1 MNFLYDVFG
10 VPFGYLMRI
19 INSLFPNYAVSIII
33 FTLVTKLVF
42 IPFNYSMQKNAAR
55 TRLLNPKLEKLKKS
69 YANNPTKLQEEQQKL
84 YQEEGLNPMSSCLPS
99 LIQMILLFGVLD
111 VVYKPFTHIL
121 GFSKEVRNEAVGIA
135 GTNLKNLRCELIT
148 MEKLN
153 ELADKFKNLG
163 EDFYN
168 KAVEFA
174 QNFTI
179 FGANLGKAPTLHPE
193 VWNKEAVILA
203 AIPFLAGLAQFVSS
217 VYTQNYQKKNNP
229 AMQGG
234 GCMTAMMFIAP
245 VLSIIFA
252 FGLPAGIGFYW
263 IWSSLFTFVITYVLN
278 IYFDKNI
285 DKINE
290 KEKAKALAYAA
301 KHPEKK
307 TFMQKMLEQQQALE
321 QQQNGT
327 PSTKTNLSKSEKN
340 KINRDALKD
349 ARKRMAEKYGDEYD
363 ENENDDD

>member
-1 MNFLYDVFG
+1 MNFLYDLFG

-19 INSLFPNYAVSIII
+19 INSLFPNYAVSIIF
-33 FTLVTKLVF
+33 FTLVTKLIF

-55 TRLLNPKLEKLKKS
+55 TRLLTPKLEKLKKS

-84 YQEEGLNPMSSCLPS
+84 YQEEGLNPMASCLPS

-121 GFSKEVRNEAVGIA
+121 NFSEKVRNDAVGIA

-148 MEKLN
+148 MENLN
-153 ELADKFKNLG
+153 KFADKFKELG
-163 EDFYN
+163 EDFFN
-168 KAVEFA
+168 KATEFA
-174 QNFTI
+174 HNFTI
-179 FGANLGKAPTLHPE
+179 FGANLGKAPTLHPD
-193 VWNKEAVILA
+193 VWNKEAIILA
-203 AIPFLAGLAQFVSS
+203 AIPFLAGLAQFISS
-217 VYTQNYQKKNNP
+217 VYTQNYQKKTNP
-229 AMQGG
+229 TMQGG
-234 GCMTAMMFIAP
+234 GCMTVMMFIAP

-263 IWSSLFTFVITYVLN
+263 IWSSLFTFIITLVLN

-285 DKINE
+285 DNINE
-290 KEKAKALAYAA
+290 KEKAKALAYAE

-321 QQQNGT
+321 QQQNG
-327 PSTKTNLSKSEKN
+327 SANNNVNLSKSEKN
-340 KINRDALKD
+340 KINRDALKE
-349 ARKRMAEKYGDEYD
+349 ARRRMAEKYGDEYD
-363 ENENDDD
+363 ENDINDD